1 MLEDVDDQLFGL
13 HHFEIFAHLIIIHPW
28 CLTPAS
34 LLGYQVFGTHRVT
47 ITIVVDLLRLLE

>member
-1 MLEDVDDQLFGL
+1 MSEDVDDQLFGL

-34 LLGYQVFGTHRVT
+34 LLDYQVLERTES
-47 ITIVVDLLRLLE
+47 LLR